1 MTQGT
6 RRLLDWLPT
15 AVLCAALA
23 GPSAARSQ
31 GAAPALPATP
41 QAAVDELLA
50 ADRAFSAASAK
61 TDLVS
66 GLAAMFDADV
76 IMPLP
81 NGKFAEGAV
90 KVTEALRG
98 TPDNVR
104 SRIEWAPIRGG
115 ISADAQQ
122 GFTFGYMTLHRPD
135 GTTLPL
141 RYMSYWIR
149 RPEGWRV
156 AVYKRARGTEDEPKL
171 APMPPSLPE
180 RLVPATSDAATI
192 ERLRL
197 SLAQAE
203 GAFSD
208 EAQRIG
214 LGPAFVRYGSADAVN
229 MGGPSGYAVGSE
241 AIGRRV
247 AEGEPA
253 GGSSVSWGAD
263 KAIVASSGDLGVT
276 IGVIRPNA
284 PPANGAQPAGFPFFT
299 IWRRAG
305 PTAPW
310 RYIAE

>member
-1 MTQGT
+1 MVPGT
-6 RRLLDWLPT
+6 RRLLNSLPI
-15 AVLCAALA
+15 AVLCASLA
-23 GPSAARSQ
+23 ASSPARSQ
-31 GAAPALPATP
+31 AAAPATHATP

-50 ADRAFSAASAK
+50 ADRAFSAASMK

-66 GLAAMFDADV
+66 GLAAMFDAEV

-81 NGKFAEGAV
+81 NGRFAEGAPNA
-90 KVTEALRG
+90 TEALRN

-104 SRIEWAPIRGG
+104 SRIEWTPIRGG
-115 ISADAQQ
+115 ISADAQH

-135 GTTLPL
+135 GTKMPL

-149 RPEGWRV
+149 RPDGWHV

-171 APMPPSLPE
+171 APMPASLPE
-180 RLVPATSDAATI
+180 RIVPATTDAATI
-192 ERLRL
+192 EPLRQ
-197 SLAQAE
+197 SLAKTE

-214 LGPAFVRYGSADAVN
+214 LGPAFVKYGSADAVN

-241 AIGRRV
+241 TIGRRV
-247 AEGEPA
+247 SEGEPPS
-253 GGSSVSWGAD
+253 GSSVSWGAD

-276 IGVIRPNA
+276 IGVIRPNT

-305 PTAPW
+305 PAAPW